1 MFSRESLIIFVPY
14 LPLLSLCMQVA
25 LSCQNTIQQC
35 RLFDKF
41 CHILMAVGIPA
52 DILTETI
59 ITLGE
64 CIRGNQT
71 NQEAFAQV
79 KAPSDPPR

>member
-1 MFSRESLIIFVPY
+1 MYIYFKEKCFF
-14 LPLLSLCMQVA
+14 SLCFQVA

-59 ITLGE
+59 GKGKRINFSNHQIALRS
-64 CIRGNQT
+64 I
-71 NQEAFAQV
+71 V
-79 KAPSDPPR
+79 

>member
-1 MFSRESLIIFVPY
+1 
-14 LPLLSLCMQVA
+14 MQVA

-59 ITLGE
+59 VTLGE
-64 CIRGNQT
+64 CIRGNEK
-71 NQEAFAQV
+71 NQDTFAKV
-79 KAPSDPPR
+79 LAPSNPPR

>member
-1 MFSRESLIIFVPY
+1 MQIMCALKKYSFF
-14 LPLLSLCMQVA
+14 LPLWMQVA

-59 ITLGE
+59 VTLGE
-64 CIRGNQT
+64 CIRGNEK
-71 NQEAFAQV
+71 NQDTFAQV
-79 KAPSDPPR
+79 QAPSNPPR